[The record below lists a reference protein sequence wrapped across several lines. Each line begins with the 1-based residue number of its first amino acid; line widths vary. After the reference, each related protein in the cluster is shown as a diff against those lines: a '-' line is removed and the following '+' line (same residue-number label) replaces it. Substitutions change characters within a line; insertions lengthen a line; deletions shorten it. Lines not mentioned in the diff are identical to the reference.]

1 MDTNQT
7 MIAKLESIDSIVA
20 KNFDRLEKSARD
32 SKRELE
38 LGTGAELQ
46 AEIEAISNTE
56 RLMKIGIVGRVKAG
70 KFFNFSRGRD
80 IATLRESIYQMFD
93 ESELLRH
100 IDDKNTKLQFVGN
113 VLNASSISNEAFGK
127 FVSLVE
133 NEYAAFANSV
143 SLKEE

>member
-7 MIAKLESIDSIVA
+7 MIKKLEAIDSIVA
-20 KNFDRLEKSARD
+20 KYFDRFEKSARD

-70 KFFNFSRGRD
+70 KSS
-80 IATLRESIYQMFD
+80 L
-93 ESELLRH
+93 
-100 IDDKNTKLQFVGN
+100 
-113 VLNASSISNEAFGK
+113 LNAI
-127 FVSLVE
+127 
-133 NEYAAFANSV
+133 
-143 SLKEE
+143 